1 MYLYAATVF
10 TPELQDER
18 PLRFVLHRDLYNR
31 TLLNIKTIKP
41 EPSQNKSFSVRDVLS
56 VICSVSNYKLRWF
69 TCSPCNPSRPLQSR
83 ASGTLNKTYW

>member
-18 PLRFVLHRDLYNR
+18 PLRLVLHRDLYNR

-69 TCSPCNPSRPLQSR
+69 TFVLHATLPDLSRVEHLE
-83 ASGTLNKTYW
+83 L

>member
-18 PLRFVLHRDLYNR
+18 PLRLVLHRDLYNR

-83 ASGTLNKTYW
+83 APGTLNKTYW